1 MANVLNPEPES
12 ITLNTTLE
20 PTTLEPATEL
30 EQPPFESTSN
40 PETAEVVEVPALDA
54 DAPTEPVAKA
64 VPVEAAPAEEIAP
77 EIVAQAEPV
86 VEAKAEPVVAAAAEP
101 VVEAKA
107 EPVVAAKAE
116 PVVEAKAEPVV
127 EAKAEPVVA
136 AVAETAAEIQ
146 AAPEAAPPATAAA
159 PVARAKAPEHGLE
172 SMDDFSAALAAFERE
187 QAAEA
192 AAVEAYGDKIVSGT
206 VIKQTEKHLVVDVG
220 LKSEG
225 LVPLEQVLDH
235 SGAVRFNPGDVIDVV
250 IEREEPEG
258 GYLVSFERAQRLR
271 IWDTIEKAANDKTPM
286 TGTVISRVKGG
297 LTVDIGLKAF
307 LPGSQLEI
315 RPVRNLDGYLGQQ
328 IEVRVIKLN
337 KKRGNVVVSRK
348 EILEEEQNAKR
359 STTLEHLGEGAILT
373 GTVKNLTDYGA
384 FVDLGGIDGLLHIT
398 DMSWGRLT
406 HPRDL
411 VNVGDEIQV
420 KVLKFD
426 KDKQRVSLGFKQLT
440 PDPWLDASERYPVG
454 AHVKGRVLSVTDY
467 GAFVELEQGI
477 EGLVHLS
484 EMTWSKRLKHPS
496 KLVKPGDEVETVVL
510 SVNPADR
517 RISLGMKQL
526 LENPW
531 ENLTEK
537 YPTGAVVEGRVRNL
551 TDFGAFIE
559 IEDGIDGLV
568 HVSNLSWT
576 KRVKHPSEIVKKG
589 EKVKAVVLGVEPAE
603 PASLAGHQAV
613 AARRLGELLRL
624 ASGGRRGPRQGAADG
639 AIWSLRRDRGGC
651 RGSLPHLRGRRRR
664 RIEAGDGPGARL
676 QDHQDQRRG
685 EEGGLEPARHRPGGQ
700 PHTGR
705 ALQGGY
711 SQASG
716 LQLHH
721 HARRPDQLAQGR
733 ALSRFPFRHQ
743 CTTAALRGGRCCLDF
758 VFHSFSLCPAST
770 LASATP
776 GVSFQV
782 KESSTMPRNVD
793 ARIPYSAEFQP

>member
-1 MANVLNPEPES
+1 MANALNSDIES
-12 ITLNTTLE
+12 ITLNT
-20 PTTLEPATEL
+20 EL
-30 EQPPFESTSN
+30 ETPTLDTAAEQEQPLPESTSHQDTADAPN
-40 PETAEVVEVPALDA
+40 AAEVVTTDHPDVESLAQPAA
-54 DAPTEPVAKA
+54 T
-64 VPVEAAPAEEIAP
+64 AETD
-77 EIVAQAEPV
+77 VAQAE
-86 VEAKAEPVVAAAAEP
+86 
-101 VVEAKA
+101 
-107 EPVVAAKAE
+107 
-116 PVVEAKAEPVV
+116 
-127 EAKAEPVVA
+127 
-136 AVAETAAEIQ
+136 AV
-146 AAPEAAPPATAAA
+146 P
-159 PVARAKAPEHGLE
+159 APEHGIE
-172 SMDDFSAALAAFERE
+172 SAPSAQAASETANSSSAAEGAEDFSAALEAFERE

-192 AAVEAYGDKIVSGT
+192 AAVEAYGDKIVAST
-206 VIKQTEKHLVVDVG
+206 VVKQTDKFLVVDVG

-225 LVPLEQVLDH
+225 LVPLEQVTDH
-235 SGAVRFNPGDVIDVV
+235 TGAVRFNPGDVIDVV

-258 GYLVSFERAQRLR
+258 GYLVSYERAARLR
-271 IWDTIEKAANDKTPM
+271 VWDSIEKAAAEKTAL
-286 TGTVISRVKGG
+286 TGTVVSRVKGG
-297 LTVDIGLKAF
+297 LTVDIGIKAF
-307 LPGSQLEI
+307 LPGSQLEV

-348 EILEEEQNAKR
+348 EILEEELNSRR
-359 STTLEHLGEGAILT
+359 SATMEHLGEGSVLT

-440 PDPWLDASERYPVG
+440 PDPWLDAAERYPVG
-454 AHVKGRVLSVTDY
+454 ARVHGRVLSVTDY

-531 ENLTEK
+531 ENLSER

-576 KRVKHPSEIVKKG
+576 KRVKHPSEVVKKG
-589 EKVKAVVLGVEPAE
+589 EKVKAVVLGVEP
-603 PASLAGHQAV
+603 QN
-613 AARRLGELLRL
+613 RRLSLGIKQLQPDVWETFFATHRVGDVVHGKVLRTAQFGAFVEIAEGVEGL
-624 ASGGRRGPRQGAADG
+624 CHISEASEEHDG
-639 AIWSLRRDRGGC
+639 HSKLEVGFEHDFKIIKINVEEKKVGLSLRAVGQ
-651 RGSLPHLRGRRRR
+651 
-664 RIEAGDGPGARL
+664 EAS
-676 QDHQDQRRG
+676 
-685 EEGGLEPARHRPGGQ
+685 
-700 PHTGR
+700 R
-705 ALQGGY
+705 ATVESY
-711 SQASG
+711 KAES
-716 LQLHH
+716 HKH
-721 HARRPDQLAQGR
+721 P
-733 ALSRFPFRHQ
+733 
-743 CTTAALRGGRCCLDF
+743 
-758 VFHSFSLCPAST
+758 
-770 LASATP
+770 
-776 GVSFQV
+776 VS
-782 KESSTMPRNVD
+782 SSTTTLGDLINLRKNE
-793 ARIPYSAEFQP
+793 R

>member
-12 ITLNTTLE
+12 ITLNSQLE
-20 PTTLEPATEL
+20 TPTIDPATEL
-30 EQPPFESTSN
+30 EQPLHESTSN
-40 PETAEVVEVPALDA
+40 FENTEALVSSAPDADATTEHAAEPETAEASTA
-54 DAPTEPVAKA
+54 
-64 VPVEAAPAEEIAP
+64 EAH
-77 EIVAQAEPV
+77 
-86 VEAKAEPVVAAAAEP
+86 
-101 VVEAKA
+101 
-107 EPVVAAKAE
+107 
-116 PVVEAKAEPVV
+116 
-127 EAKAEPVVA
+127 
-136 AVAETAAEIQ
+136 
-146 AAPEAAPPATAAA
+146 TAAA
-159 PVARAKAPEHGLE
+159 PPTDKPAEHAHD
-172 SMDDFSAALAAFERE
+172 SFDDFSAALEAFERE

-192 AAVEAYGDKIVSGT
+192 AAVEAYGDKVVSGT

-225 LVPLEQVLDH
+225 LVPIEQVLDH
-235 SGAVRFNPGDVIDVV
+235 TGAVRFQPGEVIDVV

-258 GYLVSFERAQRLR
+258 GYLVSYEKAQRLR
-271 IWDTIEKAANDKTPM
+271 VWDTIEKAANDKTPVM
-286 TGTVISRVKGG
+286 GTVVSRVKGG
-297 LTVDIGLKAF
+297 LTVDIGMKAF

-359 STTLEHLGEGAILT
+359 SQTLEHLGEDAILT

-440 PDPWLDASERYPVG
+440 PDPWLDATERYPVG
-454 AHVKGRVLSVTDY
+454 AHVHGRVLSVTDY

-496 KLVKPGDEVETVVL
+496 KLVKPGDEVDTVVL

-531 ENLTEK
+531 EHLTER
-537 YPTGAVVEGRVRNL
+537 YPAGTVVEGRVRNL

-576 KRVKHPSEIVKKG
+576 KRVKHPSEVVKKG
-589 EKVKAVVLGVEPAE
+589 EKVKAVVLGVEP
-603 PASLAGHQAV
+603 QN
-613 AARRLGELLRL
+613 RRLSLGIKQLQPDVWESFFAQHRVGDVVHGKVLRT
-624 ASGGRRGPRQGAADG
+624 AQFGAFVEIAEGVEGLCHISEAVGADG
-639 AIWSLRRDRGGC
+639 SPANLEQGQEHEFKIIKINVEEKKVGLSLRAIGQ
-651 RGSLPHLRGRRRR
+651 
-664 RIEAGDGPGARL
+664 EAS
-676 QDHQDQRRG
+676 
-685 EEGGLEPARHRPGGQ
+685 
-700 PHTGR
+700 R
-705 ALQGGY
+705 AQVENY
-711 SQASG
+711 K
-716 LQLHH
+716 
-721 HARRPDQLAQGR
+721 
-733 ALSRFPFRHQ
+733 
-743 CTTAALRGGRCCLDF
+743 AAT
-758 VFHSFSLCPAST
+758 HKHP
-770 LASATP
+770 
-776 GVSFQV
+776 VS
-782 KESSTMPRNVD
+782 SSTTTLGDLINWKSER
-793 ARIPYSAEFQP
+793 

>member
-1 MANVLNPEPES
+1 MANVLNPETES
-12 ITLNTTLE
+12 TTLNTE
-20 PTTLEPATEL
+20 MECPVLEPATEQ
-30 EQPPFESTSN
+30 EQPLPESTSN
-40 PETAEVVEVPALDA
+40 TETAETAEVPALDA
-54 DAPTEPVAKA
+54 DAPTEAVA
-64 VPVEAAPAEEIAP
+64 EAAP
-77 EIVAQAEPV
+77 VAQATE
-86 VEAKAEPVVAAAAEP
+86 E
-101 VVEAKA
+101 
-107 EPVVAAKAE
+107 
-116 PVVEAKAEPVV
+116 
-127 EAKAEPVVA
+127 
-136 AVAETAAEIQ
+136 
-146 AAPEAAPPATAAA
+146 AAPEAKVATEVPAP
-159 PVARAKAPEHGLE
+159 AKAAHADHLE
-172 SMDDFSAALAAFERE
+172 SMDDFSAALEAFERE

-192 AAVEAYGDKIVSGT
+192 AAVEAYGDKIVTGT
-206 VIKQTEKHLVVDVG
+206 VIKQTEKHLVIDVG

-225 LVPLEQVLDH
+225 LVPLEQVTDH
-235 SGAVRFNPGDVIDVV
+235 TGAVKFQPGETIDVV

-258 GYLVSFERAQRLR
+258 GYLASYERAQRLR
-271 IWDTIEKAANDKTPM
+271 VWDVIEKAAADKTPVM
-286 TGTVISRVKGG
+286 GTVVSRVKGG
-297 LTVDIGLKAF
+297 VTVDIGLKAF

-359 STTLEHLGEGAILT
+359 STTLEQLGEGAVLT

-440 PDPWLDASERYPVG
+440 PDPWLDATERYPVG
-454 AHVKGRVLSVTDY
+454 ARVKGRVLSVTDY

-531 ENLTEK
+531 ENLTDK
-537 YPTGAVVEGRVRNL
+537 YPAGTVVEGRVRNL

-576 KRVKHPSEIVKKG
+576 KRVKHPSEVVKKG
-589 EKVKAVVLGVEPAE
+589 EKVKAVVLGVEP
-603 PASLAGHQAV
+603 QN
-613 AARRLGELLRL
+613 RRLSLGIKQLQPDVWESFFATHRVGDIVHGKVLRT
-624 ASGGRRGPRQGAADG
+624 AQFGAFVEIAEG
-639 AIWSLRRDRGGC
+639 VEGLCHIS
-651 RGSLPHLRGRRRR
+651 
-664 RIEAGDGPGARL
+664 EAGDEPGQPSKL
-676 QDHQDQRRG
+676 
-685 EEGGLEPARHRPGGQ
+685 ETGLEHDFKIIKINVEEKKVGLSLRTVGHEAS
-700 PHTGR
+700 R
-705 ALQGGY
+705 AQVESY
-711 SQASG
+711 KKEA
-716 LQLHH
+716 HK
-721 HARRPDQLAQGR
+721 AP
-733 ALSRFPFRHQ
+733 
-743 CTTAALRGGRCCLDF
+743 
-758 VFHSFSLCPAST
+758 
-770 LASATP
+770 
-776 GVSFQV
+776 VS
-782 KESSTMPRNVD
+782 SSTTTLGDLINWKSER
-793 ARIPYSAEFQP
+793 

>member
-1 MANVLNPEPES
+1 MPNVLNPEPES
-12 ITLNTTLE
+12 ITLNTELETPTLD
-20 PTTLEPATEL
+20 PATEL
-30 EQPPFESTSN
+30 DAPSSESTSN
-40 PETAEVVEVPALDA
+40 PETAEAQPAVETQALDA
-54 DAPTEPVAKA
+54 DAPTEPVAQ
-64 VPVEAAPAEEIAP
+64 AAPAQQEHTEL
-77 EIVAQAEPV
+77 QEPV
-86 VEAKAEPVVAAAAEP
+86 PHVAHAPAEHSPESAE
-101 VVEAKA
+101 
-107 EPVVAAKAE
+107 
-116 PVVEAKAEPVV
+116 
-127 EAKAEPVVA
+127 
-136 AVAETAAEIQ
+136 
-146 AAPEAAPPATAAA
+146 
-159 PVARAKAPEHGLE
+159 
-172 SMDDFSAALAAFERE
+172 DFSAALEAFERE

-192 AAVEAYGDKIVSGT
+192 AAVEAYGDKVVSGT
-206 VIKQTEKHLVVDVG
+206 VLKQTEKHLVVDVG

-225 LVPLEQVLDH
+225 LVPIEQVLDH
-235 SGAVRFNPGDVIDVV
+235 TGAVRFQPGEVIDVV
-250 IEREEPEG
+250 IEREESEG
-258 GYLVSFERAQRLR
+258 GYLVSYEKAQRLR
-271 IWDTIEKAANDKTPM
+271 VWDTIEKHANDKTPM
-286 TGTVISRVKGG
+286 MGTVVSRVKGG

-454 AHVKGRVLSVTDY
+454 AHVHGRVLSVTDY

-496 KLVKPGDEVETVVL
+496 KLVKPGDEVDTVVL

-526 LENPW
+526 MENPW
-531 ENLTEK
+531 ENLTER
-537 YPTGAVVEGRVRNL
+537 YPAGTVVEGRVRNL

-589 EKVKAVVLGVEPAE
+589 EKVKAVVLGVEP
-603 PASLAGHQAV
+603 QN
-613 AARRLGELLRL
+613 RRLSLGIKQLQPDVWESFFATHRVGDVVHGKVLRTAQFGAFVEIAEGVEGLCHISEASEVPGEPSKLEAGQEHDFKIIKINVEEKKVGL
-624 ASGGRRGPRQGAADG
+624 
-639 AIWSLRRDRGGC
+639 SLRAVSGHEASRSEVQDYKAEARGGSHKQSVSS
-651 RGSLPHLRGRRRR
+651 GTTTL
-664 RIEAGDGPGARL
+664 GDLINWRKSEN
-676 QDHQDQRRG
+676 H
-685 EEGGLEPARHRPGGQ
+685 
-700 PHTGR
+700 
-705 ALQGGY
+705 
-711 SQASG
+711 
-716 LQLHH
+716 
-721 HARRPDQLAQGR
+721 
-733 ALSRFPFRHQ
+733 
-743 CTTAALRGGRCCLDF
+743 
-758 VFHSFSLCPAST
+758 
-770 LASATP
+770 
-776 GVSFQV
+776 
-782 KESSTMPRNVD
+782 
-793 ARIPYSAEFQP
+793 

>member
-12 ITLNTTLE
+12 ITLNTELE
-20 PTTLEPATEL
+20 MPTLEPATEL
-30 EQPPFESTSN
+30 EQPSSESTSN
-40 PETAEVVEVPALDA
+40 TETAEVAVAVELAALDA
-54 DAPTEPVAKA
+54 DALTEPVAESAPVEQEPHAEATAEAAPAAEVLKEVAAHAEPVAEA
-64 VPVEAAPAEEIAP
+64 VVEAAPVAE
-77 EIVAQAEPV
+77 VEP
-86 VEAKAEPVVAAAAEP
+86 
-101 VVEAKA
+101 
-107 EPVVAAKAE
+107 AAK
-116 PVVEAKAEPVV
+116 
-127 EAKAEPVVA
+127 
-136 AVAETAAEIQ
+136 
-146 AAPEAAPPATAAA
+146 AA
-159 PVARAKAPEHGLE
+159 PVAEAEPAVEAAPVAEAEASVEAAPVAEAEAAVEAAPVAEGERAVEAAPVAAAPAHETHGLE

-206 VIKQTEKHLVVDVG
+206 VIKQTEKHLVIDVG

-235 SGAVRFNPGDVIDVV
+235 TGAVKFQPGDVIDVV
-250 IEREEPEG
+250 SEREEPEG
-258 GYLVSFERAQRLR
+258 GYLASFEKAQRLR
-271 IWDTIEKAANDKTPM
+271 VWDVIEKAANDKTPVK
-286 TGTVISRVKGG
+286 GTVVSRVKGG

-348 EILEEEQNAKR
+348 EILEEEQTAKR
-359 STTLEHLGEGAILT
+359 SSTLEQLGEGAVLT

-454 AHVKGRVLSVTDY
+454 ARVKGRVLSVTDY

-496 KLVKPGDEVETVVL
+496 KLVKPADEVETVVL

-526 LENPW
+526 LDNPW
-531 ENLTEK
+531 ENLTER
-537 YPTGAVVEGRVRNL
+537 YPAGTVVEGRVRNL

-576 KRVKHPSEIVKKG
+576 KRVKHPSEVVKKG
-589 EKVKAVVLGVEPAE
+589 EKVKAVVLGVEP
-603 PASLAGHQAV
+603 QN
-613 AARRLGELLRL
+613 RRLSLGIKQLQPDVWESFFAQHRVGDVVHGKVLRT
-624 ASGGRRGPRQGAADG
+624 AQFGAFVEIAEG
-639 AIWSLRRDRGGC
+639 VEGLCHIS
-651 RGSLPHLRGRRRR
+651 
-664 RIEAGDGPGARL
+664 EAGDDGGGPSKL
-676 QDHQDQRRG
+676 
-685 EEGGLEPARHRPGGQ
+685 ETGLEHDFKIIKINVEEKKVGLSL
-700 PHTGR
+700 R
-705 ALQGGY
+705 AVGHE
-711 SQASG
+711 AS
-716 LQLHH
+716 
-721 HARRPDQLAQGR
+721 RAQVEHYK
-733 ALSRFPFRHQ
+733 ADSHKAP
-743 CTTAALRGGRCCLDF
+743 
-758 VFHSFSLCPAST
+758 
-770 LASATP
+770 
-776 GVSFQV
+776 VS
-782 KESSTMPRNVD
+782 SSTTTLGDLIHWRKTE
-793 ARIPYSAEFQP
+793 R